1 METIRT
7 IRLRWLRGTLHDVTS
22 ELARSGFPHFAPPPW
37 QPAINAYRCE
47 DCIRICVELAGVDR
61 SEIDLTVRDRHI
73 SIRGVREVPEPD
85 GSKEDPSVQ
94 TIAMEIDYGVFQREI
109 RLPADIDVEKVHADQ
124 QNGLLWIH
132 LPLKKSKS

>member
-1 METIRT
+1 MEAIRT
-7 IRLRWLRGTLHDVTS
+7 IRLRWLRGTLHEVTS
-22 ELARSGFPHFAPPPW
+22 ELARSGFPHLAPPPW

-61 SEIDLTVRDRHI
+61 SEIELAVRDRHL
-73 SIRGVREVPEPD
+73 SVRGVREVPEPV

-109 RLPADIDVEKVHADQ
+109 RLPADIDVGKVHADQ

-132 LPLKKSKS
+132 LPLKESKS